1 VESKRGSRFWPIK
14 ANLRA
19 KVTLGVVVPLTLILG
34 IFTIIEASRHREVEL
49 SNLTIFAA
57 QSGKVIESS
66 LRNAML
72 ESDFSEVQL
81 ILDAIGE
88 AGEFRVVYLLDS
100 DGKVIFAPHGEGVG
114 DQLENNHP
122 SCQPCHK
129 LPAEA
134 RPASVVIKD
143 EEEQRVF
150 RSMYPIKNAPECMT
164 CHDPEKPI
172 IGLLLTDIP
181 VAPIEG
187 VLAADLR
194 ENLMWWAGTILITVL
209 VVNLAMSNI
218 VINRLQRLAQAL
230 TGFGQN
236 QSSLRLPADDPDEIG
251 QLSEAFNKMSQRIE
265 DEVAENRALS
275 DHLYLQSKQRGELLK
290 YLISAQEDERKRVA
304 RELHDD
310 LGQALGALALQTEAI
325 EQLIDSDPEGAI
337 NQLNLT
343 RDLIT
348 DTTEGMYELIL
359 ALRPSTLD
367 DLGLVAALQS
377 HAERFLSGSGITFE
391 LNADGLTSRLEPEM
405 ETALYRIYQEALN
418 NVRRHSGANI
428 VSITMTM
435 QDGFLE
441 SEIQDNGRGFDPLVL
456 DSNGDSPHGLGL
468 LGIKERVNQWGGDIE
483 IISQPGNGTLIRLRI
498 PISEVDGD

>member
-1 VESKRGSRFWPIK
+1 MESKQGSRFWPIR

-19 KVTLGVVVPLTLILG
+19 KVTFGVVVPLVLILG
-34 IFTIIEASRHREVEL
+34 FFTIIEASRHREVEL
-49 SNLTIFAA
+49 NNLTIFAA
-57 QSGKVIESS
+57 QSGKVIERS

-72 ESDFSEVQL
+72 ESNFSEVQM
-81 ILDAIGE
+81 ILDAIGDT
-88 AGEFRVVYLLDS
+88 GEFRVLYLLDNE
-100 DGKVIFAPHGEGVG
+100 GRVIFAPHGEGVG
-114 DQLENNHP
+114 NRLDNDHP

-129 LPAEA
+129 LPPEA
-134 RPASVVIKD
+134 RPGSVLVTD
-143 EEEQRVF
+143 DEEQRVF
-150 RSMYPIKNAPECMT
+150 RSMYPIKNAPECT
-164 CHDPEKPI
+164 ACHDPEIPT

-194 ENLMWWAGTILITVL
+194 ENIIWWVSAILITVV
-209 VVNLAMSNI
+209 VVNLAMSKI

-230 TGFGQN
+230 AGFGQD
-236 QSSLRLPADDPDEIG
+236 QLSLRLPADDPDEIG
-251 QLSEAFNKMSQRIE
+251 QLSEAFNQMSQRIE

-275 DHLYLQSKQRGELLK
+275 AHLYTQSEQRGELLK

-325 EQLIDSDPEGAI
+325 EQLIDSDTEGAI

-348 DTTEGMYELIL
+348 DTTDRMYDLIL

-377 HAERFLSGSGITFE
+377 HAEKFLSGSGITFE

-418 NVRRHSGANI
+418 NVRRHSGANR
-428 VSITMTM
+428 VSITMTV
-435 QDGFLE
+435 QDGFLK
-441 SEIQDNGRGFDPLVL
+441 SEIQDDGRGFDPQVL
-456 DSNGDSPHGLGL
+456 NLNGDSPHGLGL
-468 LGIKERVNQWGGDIE
+468 LGIKERVSQWGGDIE
-483 IISQPGNGTLIRLRI
+483 IISQPGSGTLIRLQF
-498 PISEVDGD
+498 PISEVDGG

>member
-1 VESKRGSRFWPIK
+1 MDSKQGSRFWQIK

-19 KVTLGVVVPLTLILG
+19 KITLGVVVPLTLILG
-34 IFTIIEASRHREVEL
+34 IFTIIEASRHREIEL
-49 SNLTIFAA
+49 YNLTLLAS

-72 ESDFSEVQL
+72 ESNFSEVQM
-81 ILDAIGE
+81 ILNAVGD

-100 DGKVIFAPHGEGVG
+100 EGKIIFAPHGERVG
-114 DQLENNHP
+114 DRLDNTHP
-122 SCQPCHK
+122 ACQACHK
-129 LPAEA
+129 LPPEA
-134 RPASVVIKD
+134 RPSSVVVTD
-143 EEEQRVF
+143 DNQRVF

-164 CHDPEKPI
+164 CHDPDQPI

-181 VAPIEG
+181 FTKVESA
-187 VLAADLR
+187 LAAGLR
-194 ENLMWWAGTILITVL
+194 ENLLWWVGTILVTVV
-209 VVNLAMSNI
+209 VVNLALSNI

-230 TGFGQN
+230 VGFGQD
-236 QSSLRLPADDPDEIG
+236 QLSIRLPADDPDEIG
-251 QLSEAFNKMSQRIE
+251 QLSEAFNSMSQRIE

-275 DHLYLQSKQRGELLK
+275 DHLYMQSKQRGELLK
-290 YLISAQEDERKRVA
+290 HLITAQEDERKRVA

-325 EQLIDSDPEGAI
+325 EQLIDSDTEAAI

-348 DTTEGMYELIL
+348 DTTDRMYELIL

-367 DLGLVAALQS
+367 DLGLIAALQS
-377 HAERFLSGSGITFE
+377 HAERFLNGSGIIFE
-391 LNADGLTSRLEPEM
+391 LNAAGLTSRLEPEM

-418 NVRRHSGANI
+418 NVRRHSGAKR

-435 QDGFLE
+435 QDGFLK
-441 SEIQDNGRGFDPLVL
+441 SEIQDDGRGFDLRRL
-456 DSNGDSPHGLGL
+456 DSNEDSPHGLGL
-468 LGIKERVNQWGGDIE
+468 LGIKERVSQWGGTVE
-483 IISQPGNGTLIRLRI
+483 IITKPGSGTLIRLRF
-498 PISEVDGD
+498 PIAEVNGG